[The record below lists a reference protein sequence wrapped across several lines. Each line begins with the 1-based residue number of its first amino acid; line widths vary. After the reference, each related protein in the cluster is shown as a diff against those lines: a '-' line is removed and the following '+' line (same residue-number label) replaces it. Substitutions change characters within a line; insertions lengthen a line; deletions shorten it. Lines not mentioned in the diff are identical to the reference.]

1 MKTITVE
8 TWRGKDKQINR
19 EDFIK
24 QWWENSEIWNLA
36 DYRDL
41 TYTNKLKD
49 EIKEKIE
56 YLAGYKFD
64 LQYKEEQEKEVA

>member
-1 MKTITVE
+1 MKTITIQ
-8 TWRGKDKQINR
+8 TWRGKETKINR

-24 QWWENSEIWNLA
+24 QWWDNSDIWNLA

>member
-1 MKTITVE
+1 MKSITVE
-8 TWRGKDKQINR
+8 TWSGKERQITR
-19 EDFIK
+19 EAFIK